1 MVTDL
6 QNRLFKDTSESNV
19 SLMKEGDRERA
30 LLCSAYFVVFI
41 QVQVIWRQL
50 TLVRAE
56 MLGVFY
62 VSSLG
67 KGMLIFFLYLNYL
80 LGYWFSVIYCFFLT
94 VRTS

>member
-41 QVQVIWRQL
+41 
-50 TLVRAE
+50 
-56 MLGVFY
+56 
-62 VSSLG
+62 
-67 KGMLIFFLYLNYL
+67 
-80 LGYWFSVIYCFFLT
+80 
-94 VRTS
+94 